1 MKLKLKRLTET
12 AKLPIYA
19 TDGAACFD
27 LHADIPEDAGMY
39 SSIVEIPGGGSEII
53 ATGLAFEIP
62 RGYCVRIYSRSG
74 HGFNYGVRL
83 ANAVGI
89 IDSDYRGEVFVKL
102 HNDHR
107 LPFVVR
113 HGDRIAQAELAMVIR
128 AQFYE
133 SESLSETAR
142 GVGGFGSTGA

>member
-27 LHADIPEDAGMY
+27 LHADLPEM
-39 SSIVEIPGGGSEII
+39 IEIPGGGSAAIS
-53 ATGLAFEIP
+53 TGLAFEIP
-62 RGYCVRIYSRSG
+62 RGYCIRVYSRSG
-74 HGFNYGVRL
+74 HGFHDGVRL
-83 ANAVGI
+83 ANCTGI
-89 IDSDYRGEVFVKL
+89 IDSDYRGQVFIKL

-128 AQFYE
+128 AQFDE

-142 GVGGFGSTGA
+142 GSGGFGSTGA

>member
-1 MKLKLKRLTET
+1 MRLKLKRLTET

-27 LHADIPEDAGMY
+27 LHANLAEPIE
-39 SSIVEIPGGGSEII
+39 VPGGGSATI
-53 ATGLAFEIP
+53 ATGIAFEIP

-74 HGFNYGVRL
+74 HGFSWGVRL
-83 ANAVGI
+83 ANSVGI
-89 IDSDYRGEVFVKL
+89 IDSDYRGEVFAKL
-102 HNDHR
+102 HNDGR
-107 LPFVVR
+107 LPFIVR

-128 AQFYE
+128 ARFDE

-142 GVGGFGSTGA
+142 GAGGFGSTGR